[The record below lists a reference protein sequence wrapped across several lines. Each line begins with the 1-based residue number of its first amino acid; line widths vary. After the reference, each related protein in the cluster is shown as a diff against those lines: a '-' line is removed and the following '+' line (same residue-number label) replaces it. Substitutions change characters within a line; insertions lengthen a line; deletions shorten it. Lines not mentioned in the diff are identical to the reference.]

1 MKTTLNYIAPLLFMV
16 LSAFSLSVNA
26 QSVREERKLI
36 SEGTS
41 SLRKE
46 NTRKLQKNMSRR

>member
-26 QSVREERKLI
+26 QSVRETGKLGI
-36 SEGTS
+36 T
-41 SLRKE
+41 
-46 NTRKLQKNMSRR
+46 